1 MQNLST
7 DSHKETPEEQDARI
21 DSMLNCMVVE
31 ASLFALD
38 NMEAPPKFT
47 RQEIA
52 DFCGCSKDTIRRI
65 EERALRKMEK
75 ELSR

>member
-1 MQNLST
+1 VPKNST
-7 DSHKETPEEQDARI
+7 ESHKETPEEQDARI

-31 ASLFALD
+31 ASLFALE
-38 NMEAPPKFT
+38 NMDEPPKFT

>member
-1 MQNLST
+1 
-7 DSHKETPEEQDARI
+7 
-21 DSMLNCMVVE
+21 MVVE
-31 ASLFALD
+31 ASLFALE
-38 NMEAPPKFT
+38 NMEEPPKFT